1 MRSHAVMVLAIF
13 LAGCATGSQQLVVPV
28 DTAAITGAAA
38 GGAPASVKIE
48 VTDAREVIRMERTTV
63 GAVSMGR
70 IVLKP
75 QETDLVRAVVTS
87 RLNAAL
93 AKGAAT
99 PDSVA
104 CAISTFDVITPATAL
119 YWDVTT
125 NIALE
130 LRVRGDKRLASG
142 TATERTY
149 SWPSEELIARV
160 TAGALR
166 QTAAELDKAFA
177 ELLAGAR

>member
-1 MRSHAVMVLAIF
+1 
-13 LAGCATGSQQLVVPV
+13 
-28 DTAAITGAAA
+28 
-38 GGAPASVKIE
+38 
-48 VTDAREVIRMERTTV
+48 
-63 GAVSMGR
+63 MGR

-75 QETDLVRAVVTS
+75 QETDLVRALVTS

-93 AKGAAT
+93 AKGAAA

-130 LRVRGDKRLASG
+130 LRVRGDKRLVSG

-160 TAGALR
+160 TTGALR

-177 ELLAGAR
+177 GLLAGTR